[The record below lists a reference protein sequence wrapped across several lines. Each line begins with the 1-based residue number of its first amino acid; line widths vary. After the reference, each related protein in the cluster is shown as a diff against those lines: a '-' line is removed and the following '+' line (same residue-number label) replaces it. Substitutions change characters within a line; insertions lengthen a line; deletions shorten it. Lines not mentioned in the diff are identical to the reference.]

1 MKKVFYLTF
10 GFLALLIGFGFAVWD
25 FYNLFIERQ
34 AQFTGKWDL
43 SQVLIPPVMIGFG
56 IYWVRKG
63 LKF

>member
-10 GFLALLIGFGFAVWD
+10 GFLALLIGFGSAVWD

-34 AQFTGKWDL
+34 AEFTSKWNL
-43 SQVLIPPVMIGFG
+43 SQVFIPPVMIGFG
-56 IYWVRKG
+56 IYWFRKG